1 MSSASN
7 AVSVLAR
14 LDDQGVV
21 SGLKKI
27 KVSMEEIKGKDG
39 KLNWE
44 GLKKGG
50 AATKALGEGITD
62 LGSSMTLGLTVPI
75 VAAGGAAIS
84 VAANF
89 DDAMSQVQGALG
101 DASADTEG
109 LRQLALQLGSDTVF
123 SATEAAQAM
132 VELAKG
138 GLTEADIKGGA
149 LAASMDLAAAGQL
162 NLADA
167 AETTVQMMGSFGL
180 GAADATRI
188 ANALAGAANASS
200 ADVSDLTQAMSQCSA
215 QASLAG
221 WSLEDTAAA
230 LALFADHGV
239 KGSDAGTSLKT
250 MLQRLSAPTDQ
261 AADAM
266 EAYGLEVRDSN
277 GKMKDIT
284 GIADELTG
292 KLGTLSDAE
301 RDAALQTIFGSD
313 ASRAAAILMQSGS
326 EGLQKYI
333 AATND
338 ATAAETMANAQKG
351 ELSWALE
358 NMGGAIESASIAFG
372 SALAPAITAVA
383 GVIGNVAEAFASLPS
398 GAQTA
403 IAVVLALVAAVGP
416 LLVVFGS
423 VVAMLLALSEGLL
436 MLGGAFAVPLAPA
449 LAVAAAIAAVVA
461 ALVTLWNTSET
472 FRATVLAAVDA
483 ISAKVQEICAFLA
496 PYVQAFVDQLVLT
509 VQAAMDVLLP
519 IIEAALT
526 VIIAIVVPVL
536 TSIMD
541 TVANVFATILATVTN
556 VMAALS
562 SIIQGAWQVIQGIFQ
577 TVLGLIVGVVT
588 GDFSMMSSGVSGIL
602 NGMSS
607 IISGILQGILSVFSG
622 IWNSIK
628 SVAVGAC
635 NAVTGAVSGAFNGIR
650 SVIENAM
657 SGAKSTV
664 SNALDAISGFFA
676 GLHLEF
682 PHIALP
688 HFSLSGEFSLMPP
701 SVPSISVSW
710 YRTGAIA
717 MGASVVGIGE
727 AGPEAVVPLSGR
739 EMDPYADAVARRLAA
754 RGADARAGG
763 TVVYNI
769 GDVTVS
775 MEQLRDLATL
785 EDFVNLVLAAKRA
798 NPTRTRG

>member
-423 VVAMLLALSEGLL
+423 VVAMLPALSEGLL
-436 MLGGAFAVPLAPA
+436 LLGGAFAVPLAPA

-461 ALVTLWNTSET
+461 VLVALWNTSET

>member
-423 VVAMLLALSEGLL
+423 VVAMLPALSECLL

-461 ALVTLWNTSET
+461 VLVTLWNTSET

-509 VQAAMDVLLP
+509 VQTAMDVLLP

-526 VIIAIVVPVL
+526 VIISIVVPVL

-602 NGMSS
+602 NGMSG

-754 RGADARAGG
+754 RGADAGAGG